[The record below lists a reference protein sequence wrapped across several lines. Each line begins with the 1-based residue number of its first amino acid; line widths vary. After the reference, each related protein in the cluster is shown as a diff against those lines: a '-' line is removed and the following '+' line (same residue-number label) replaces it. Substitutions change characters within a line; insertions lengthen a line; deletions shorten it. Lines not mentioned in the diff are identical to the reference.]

1 MADLTMLRREL
12 VIGYV
17 IAGFLAV
24 LVPNHVWNDV
34 FLHGHGVWTSV
45 ENAVVGPIIA
55 IVSFVCS
62 VGNVALAAALWKGG
76 ISFGGVISF
85 VFADLITLP
94 LLLIYRKYYG
104 WRLTLRLLAWFWAI
118 MAVAGLIVE
127 GLFSGAGLIP
137 TYRSATIAPTHFE
150 WNYTTILNLI
160 FLALFA
166 VLYWLYHNR
175 ERLGGGAGL
184 AMDPVCGMQVRTAD
198 APARSSFAGQTVWF
212 CSDRCRERFDAD
224 PARFASQP
232 AGSENLNGNDGETDP
247 VCGMTVDSETSEH
260 HRHHGGR
267 GYSFCGKGCADAFDV
282 DPAHYAAAS
291 DAGSGGRAD
300 DWKLA

>member
-1 MADLTMLRREL
+1 

-17 IAGFLAV
+17 IAGFLTV
-24 LVPNHVWNDV
+24 LVPNNVWNV
-34 FLHGHGVWTSV
+34 IFLHGHGVWTSI
-45 ENAVVGPIIA
+45 ENALVGPVIA

-104 WRLTLRLLAWFWAI
+104 WRLTLRLLAWFWAV
-118 MAVAGLIVE
+118 MAAAGLTVE
-127 GLFSGAGLIP
+127 GLFSAAGLIP
-137 TYRSATIAPTHFE
+137 THRSVNIAPTHFS
-150 WNYTTILNLI
+150 WDYTTVLNLV
-160 FLALFA
+160 FLGLFG
-166 VLYWLYHNR
+166 VLYWLYRNR

-198 APARSSFAGQTVWF
+198 APARSSFGGEPFWF

-224 PARFASQP
+224 PARFASEQP
-232 AGSENLNGNDGETDP
+232 AFAQPDGTSEADP
-247 VCGMTVDSETSEH
+247 VCGMTVDSETAEH
-260 HRHHGGR
+260 RRHHADR
-267 GYSFCGKGCADAFDV
+267 DYAFCGQGCADAFEA
-282 DPAHYAAAS
+282 DPARYATP
-291 DAGSGGRAD
+291 DRDPGGGAD
-300 DWKLA
+300 DRTLA